1 MPPRMVRGTRE
12 AAVAGNSSAR
22 GESVAS
28 RLLRVLDAFSIERP
42 ELGLTDISRMTGLP
56 PSTAYRPLRD

>member
-1 MPPRMVRGTRE
+1 M
-12 AAVAGNSSAR
+12 AGNSSAR